1 MDRDGTHLGKQI
13 LNDSQGMKVRL
24 IQVWLERE
32 KRASCSAPNP
42 QWEGLDPAASGL
54 WIWRAQIP
62 QFGAGGGAGGWDDE
76 GGVEFVTSQG
86 LVAGLNP

>member
-13 LNDSQGMKVRL
+13 LNDSQGMKVML

-32 KRASCSAPNP
+32 KGASCSAPNP
-42 QWEGLDPAASGL
+42 HQEGLDPAASGFG
-54 WIWRAQIP
+54 IWRAQIP
-62 QFGAGGGAGGWDDE
+62 QFGAGDTAGGWDGE

-86 LVAGLNP
+86 LVAGFNS